1 MAQLVLA
8 SYIKKKTQLIHILFW
23 NTVSLFGDWES
34 DISRFRQFSD
44 SLSYSKEEFKAN
56 RVLQLFWKQVGKM
69 WENISIEMVTC
80 LQIKEYSIL
89 LSQLKLKKARLVN
102 LICPGSEIK
111 LKWLLTDLLVG
122 HYEMIEK
129 PRTYL
134 KLYPTV

>member
-1 MAQLVLA
+1 
-8 SYIKKKTQLIHILFW
+8 
-23 NTVSLFGDWES
+23 
-34 DISRFRQFSD
+34 
-44 SLSYSKEEFKAN
+44 
-56 RVLQLFWKQVGKM
+56 M